1 MFRWTCRSSRRN
13 TWTLSSQMWTDFNS
27 PSSDRDRS
35 EIRSDQDLSQIRSD
49 RHRSQISSDRDRSQ
63 IRSDQDLSQISSDQ
77 DLSQLSS
84 VQDPSQISSDQDNL
98 CNHSLIKRSL
108 FQLTELWPKLAD
120 NWTNLISQPCPLIK
134 IPVVFL
140 DWVQWRS
147 ANWRKLSEQNTK
159 LWRRSPN
166 KNSSQWLLARQK
178 YENYFII
185 SFALFLS
192 TVKKK
197 YPTCLIFV
205 PYIHILHGL
214 RNSQSKYVATGF
226 VQYINKVY
234 LSLLIK
240 LRLLIW
246 SLCPLFWHIGL

>member
-35 EIRSDQDLSQIRSD
+35 QIRSDQDL
-49 RHRSQISSDRDRSQ
+49 SQ

-84 VQDPSQISSDQDNL
+84 VQDLSQISSDQDNL

-120 NWTNLISQPCPLIK
+120 NWTNLIFQPLSPDQET
-134 IPVVFL
+134 PVVFL

-159 LWRRSPN
+159 LWRRSSN
-166 KNSSQWLLARQK
+166 KNSSLWLFARQK

-185 SFALFLS
+185 SFALFL
-192 TVKKK
+192 
-197 YPTCLIFV
+197 
-205 PYIHILHGL
+205 
-214 RNSQSKYVATGF
+214 
-226 VQYINKVY
+226 
-234 LSLLIK
+234 
-240 LRLLIW
+240 
-246 SLCPLFWHIGL
+246 